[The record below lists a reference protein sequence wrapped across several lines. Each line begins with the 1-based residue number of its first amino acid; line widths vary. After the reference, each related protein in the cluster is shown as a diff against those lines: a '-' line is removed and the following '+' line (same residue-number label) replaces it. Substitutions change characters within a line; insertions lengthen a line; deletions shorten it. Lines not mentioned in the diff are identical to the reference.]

1 MNDFLVGGSDEN
13 KHNESLRKFLT
24 VMSANEVTLNS
35 EKCTFHQNQV
45 EFLGYSISSRG
56 IKPLNENVEAIE
68 QSATP
73 TNIMELHYFLS
84 MDEQLS

>member
-1 MNDFLVGGSDEN
+1 MDDFLVGGSDEN

-45 EFLGYSISSRG
+45 ELLGYSISSRG